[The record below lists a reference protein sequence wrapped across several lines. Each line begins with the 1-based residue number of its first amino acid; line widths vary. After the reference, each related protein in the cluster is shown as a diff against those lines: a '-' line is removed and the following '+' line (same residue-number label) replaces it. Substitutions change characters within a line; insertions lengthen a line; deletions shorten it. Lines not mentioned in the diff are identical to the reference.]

1 MLHGP
6 NPHRLRSDAAALI
19 AGTAI
24 SSLFGAGF
32 WWLAARAVGDA
43 SVGRASAVIAVASI
57 AALAGS
63 AGTDVSGLSEI
74 PRTTDPIERG
84 RLMAAI
90 LLVVGVCSA
99 IATAA
104 AWWFVDMSNGTSTI
118 AAVALMSGAVFVTSA
133 GFLFDTVATALGR
146 ARWTVARA
154 VVQSVSKLA
163 VLGLSILMFG
173 TQWWTLVAIWNV
185 VGIVSI
191 LTLSARFWRREASLP
206 PLRRPDRSDVMRIL
220 RPAHHHFGSTALGQL
235 PMMAVPVIVVHRAGP
250 AAGAHTYIGWMLAG
264 VAFTVSSAAGR
275 VALASAAAHPDRLHD
290 TTRSA
295 VKFSMIA
302 GAIIAVAIAA
312 FSPLVLRSFGTDFEN
327 AVPMVRW
334 MLLAIPADAL
344 TNLWV
349 AKWRS
354 MSRLRATTAVNLVMT
369 GTILAGVWLFVP
381 RFGIAAV
388 GVAWLVGQ
396 TVGCIFVWF
405 ADRTRVPARTTGA
418 DVRIISP
425 ATPQH
430 QVTRFTKTA

>member
-133 GFLFDTVATALGR
+133 ECCRNRLD
-146 ARWTVARA
+146 
-154 VVQSVSKLA
+154 
-163 VLGLSILMFG
+163 
-173 TQWWTLVAIWNV
+173 
-185 VGIVSI
+185 
-191 LTLSARFWRREASLP
+191 
-206 PLRRPDRSDVMRIL
+206 PD
-220 RPAHHHFGSTALGQL
+220 PFCT
-235 PMMAVPVIVVHRAGP
+235 
-250 AAGAHTYIGWMLAG
+250 
-264 VAFTVSSAAGR
+264 F
-275 VALASAAAHPDRLHD
+275 LASRGFPTAA
-290 TTRSA
+290 SA
-295 VKFSMIA
+295 
-302 GAIIAVAIAA
+302 
-312 FSPLVLRSFGTDFEN
+312 T
-327 AVPMVRW
+327 
-334 MLLAIPADAL
+334 
-344 TNLWV
+344 
-349 AKWRS
+349 
-354 MSRLRATTAVNLVMT
+354 
-369 GTILAGVWLFVP
+369 
-381 RFGIAAV
+381 
-388 GVAWLVGQ
+388 
-396 TVGCIFVWF
+396 
-405 ADRTRVPARTTGA
+405 
-418 DVRIISP
+418 
-425 ATPQH
+425 
-430 QVTRFTKTA
+430 